1 MEKIEWIREHIDGM
15 VEMYE
20 VSQASNLARGDSMKF
35 MKDVN
40 NAQLETMRLVKNSI
54 KHIIEAK

>member
-1 MEKIEWIREHIDGM
+1 MEKIEWIKDHIDSM

-20 VSQASNLARGDSMKF
+20 ENQAKNLARGDSMNF
-35 MKDVN
+35 MKEIN
-40 NAQLETMRLVKNSI
+40 HAQLETMRLVKNSI

>member
-20 VSQASNLARGDSMKF
+20 VSQANNLARGDSMNF
-35 MKDVN
+35 MKDIN
-40 NAQLETMRLVKNSI
+40 HAQLETMRLVKNSI